1 MNEQTP
7 APAGEP
13 KPDPPPTPESEADAR
28 AEAPVT
34 EGAGAPESGSSE
46 PSVGR
51 TVRSTPAAGKGKDA
65 PGSASEQAP
74 GTPAEARAAAPVTA
88 RLSAPVAGTDEDAPP
103 EPSEGTAEGMP
114 DENAPGTAEAETA
127 AEEKPEPGESA
138 ATAEEPPSSGEPS
151 PAAPDGAETPGTEM
165 DGNAPDGAPPEPGEP
180 AAAVPPEG
188 DAGPAAD
195 AEAISPA
202 EADPAAES
210 PADDKARV
218 PDSLLAA
225 IEALLFSHGEPVS
238 AAKLAFA
245 LEEDPA
251 RVEAAVAALED
262 RYAEPAT
269 GLRLARVA
277 GGFQLT
283 TRADLREVIERL
295 LAPKREEALS
305 ESAVDALSVIAYR
318 QPITV
323 PELNELRGVNS
334 QSVVSTLLR
343 RRLIRSRGRKKVVG
357 RPMLYGTTDEF
368 LERFGLEGLD
378 DLPELG
384 ELEPPGSASSS
395 RTPTPPADES
405 DRPDRDAADPGADD
419 PAPPESS

>member
-1 MNEQTP
+1 MRRDERTP
-7 APAGEP
+7 TAA
-13 KPDPPPTPESEADAR
+13 
-28 AEAPVT
+28 AEV
-34 EGAGAPESGSSE
+34 APE
-46 PSVGR
+46 PSAE
-51 TVRSTPAAGKGKDA
+51 TEEA
-65 PGSASEQAP
+65 SASEESSSFPP
-74 GTPAEARAAAPVTA
+74 GADPE
-88 RLSAPVAGTDEDAPP
+88 EIPP
-103 EPSEGTAEGMP
+103 G
-114 DENAPGTAEAETA
+114 
-127 AEEKPEPGESA
+127 
-138 ATAEEPPSSGEPS
+138 
-151 PAAPDGAETPGTEM
+151 
-165 DGNAPDGAPPEPGEP
+165 
-180 AAAVPPEG
+180 
-188 DAGPAAD
+188 
-195 AEAISPA
+195 
-202 EADPAAES
+202 EADPAAEAPT
-210 PADDKARV
+210 PAGETGV

-225 IEALLFSHGEPVS
+225 VEALLFSHGEPVS

-251 RVEAAVAALED
+251 LVEAAVAALED
-262 RYAEPAT
+262 RYSEPAI

-368 LERFGLEGLD
+368 LERFGLEDLD

-384 ELEPPGSASSS
+384 ELEPPGSAPSSPAPIPAPIPS
-395 RTPTPPADES
+395 SPGPADES
-405 DRPDRDAADPGADD
+405 NRPDADPEAPGADD
-419 PAPPESS
+419 RAPPDSS